1 MRELI
6 FIPVIAVMILGFMT
20 QLSDIAM
27 STSDKTLNYADQMD
41 SAVDCAFRGIP
52 VEVCSPGLSNTN
64 FEADTKEVIQLNKR
78 MIEAYGMD
86 IEETMH
92 NQTQATVEEI
102 EASRQK

>member
-6 FIPVIAVMILGFMT
+6 FIPVVAVMILGFMT

-52 VEVCSPGLSNTN
+52 VEVCSPGLSKTN
-64 FEADTKEVIQLNKR
+64 FQADAKEVIELNKK
-78 MIEAYGMD
+78 MIEAYGID
-86 IEETMH
+86 INETMH
-92 NQTQATVEEI
+92 NQTQAAIKEI
-102 EASRQK
+102 ESSQ